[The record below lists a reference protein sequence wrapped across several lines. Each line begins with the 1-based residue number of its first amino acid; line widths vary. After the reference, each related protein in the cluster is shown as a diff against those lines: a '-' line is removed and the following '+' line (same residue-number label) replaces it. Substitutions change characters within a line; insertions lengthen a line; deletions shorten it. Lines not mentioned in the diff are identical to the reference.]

1 VKTQRAYQTTVLVT
15 AAFTKSLRSLASSSQ
30 QRRPL
35 SETIWQ
41 QIVSRNILIID
52 DDRELCELVGE
63 LLRAEGFDVEFHHTG
78 AGAVD
83 LAASGRHA
91 LVILDVMLPE
101 QSGFEILRAL
111 RKRSSI
117 PVILLTARGE
127 DVDRIVGLE
136 IGADDYLPKP
146 FNSRE
151 LTARINAVLRRMHP
165 RHEDTLPRLAV
176 GDVTLDPA
184 TRTVLKDGSAVDFT
198 TVEFDLL
205 HLLLS
210 TAGTVVS
217 REQISQRVLG
227 RAFDPFDR
235 SIDVHIG
242 KVRRKLGDHASGD
255 ERIKTIRG
263 VGFIYAQPR
272 R

>member
-1 VKTQRAYQTTVLVT
+1 M
-15 AAFTKSLRSLASSSQ
+15 
-30 QRRPL
+30 
-35 SETIWQ
+35 
-41 QIVSRNILIID
+41 SRTILIID

-63 LLRAEGFDVEFHHTG
+63 LLHAEGFDVESHHTG
-78 AGAVD
+78 VGAVD
-83 LAASGRHA
+83 LAESGRQA
-91 LVILDVMLPE
+91 LVILDVMLPG
-101 QSGFEILRAL
+101 QNGFEILRAL
-111 RKRSSI
+111 RVRSAV

-151 LTARINAVLRRMHP
+151 LTARIHAVLRRMQP
-165 RHEDTLPRLAV
+165 REQDRLPRLAV
-176 GDVTLDPA
+176 GDVTVDPA
-184 TRTVLKDGSAVDFT
+184 TRTVTKNDATIDFT

-210 TAGTVVS
+210 AAGRVVS
-217 REQISQRVLG
+217 REDISQRVVG

-242 KVRRKLGDHASGD
+242 KVRRKLSDSVDGH
-255 ERIKTIRG
+255 ERIKTVRG

-272 R
+272 G

>member
-1 VKTQRAYQTTVLVT
+1 MPRT
-15 AAFTKSLRSLASSSQ
+15 
-30 QRRPL
+30 
-35 SETIWQ
+35 
-41 QIVSRNILIID
+41 ILIID
-52 DDRELCELVGE
+52 DDRELCDLVGE
-63 LLRAEGFDVEFHHTG
+63 LLRGEGFEVDAHHTG

-83 LAASGRHA
+83 LAASGFYE
-91 LVILDVMLPE
+91 LIILDVMLPE
-101 QSGFEILRAL
+101 QNGFEILRAL
-111 RKRSSI
+111 RRRSAV

-151 LTARINAVLRRMHP
+151 LTARIRAVLRRMQP
-165 RHEDTLPRLAV
+165 REQDTLPSV
-176 GDVTLDPA
+176 TIGDITLDPA
-184 TRTVLKDGSAVDFT
+184 TRTVLRNNTLVDLT

-205 HLLLS
+205 HTLLS
-210 TAGTVVS
+210 AAGRVVT
-217 REQISQRVLG
+217 REDISQRVLG

-242 KVRRKLGDHASGD
+242 KVRRKLADDAPDD
-255 ERIKTIRG
+255 ERIKTVRG
-263 VGFIYAQPR
+263 VGYIYAQPR

>member
-1 VKTQRAYQTTVLVT
+1 M
-15 AAFTKSLRSLASSSQ
+15 SRS
-30 QRRPL
+30 
-35 SETIWQ
+35 
-41 QIVSRNILIID
+41 ILIID

-63 LLRAEGFDVEFHHTG
+63 LLRGEGFEASFHHTG
-78 AGAVD
+78 VGAVD
-83 LAASGRHA
+83 AAASGTHA
-91 LVILDVMLPE
+91 LVILDVMLPG
-101 QSGFEILRAL
+101 QNGFDILREL
-111 RKRSSI
+111 RKRSAV

-151 LTARINAVLRRMHP
+151 LTARIHAVLRRMQP
-165 RHEDTLPRLAV
+165 RVEDTLPRLDV
-176 GDVTLDPA
+176 GDITLDPA
-184 TRTVLKDGSAVDFT
+184 TRTVAKNGTPVDLT

-210 TAGTVVS
+210 VAGRVVG
-217 REQISQRVLG
+217 REELSQRVLG
-227 RAFDPFDR
+227 RPFDPFDR

-242 KVRRKLGDHASGD
+242 KVRRKLGDSADG
-255 ERIKTIRG
+255 EGRIKTIRG
-263 VGFIYAQPR
+263 IGYIYAQPR

>member
-1 VKTQRAYQTTVLVT
+1 M
-15 AAFTKSLRSLASSSQ
+15 
-30 QRRPL
+30 
-35 SETIWQ
+35 
-41 QIVSRNILIID
+41 SRTILIID
-52 DDRELCELVGE
+52 DDRELCDLVGE
-63 LLRAEGFDVEFHHTG
+63 LLRGEGFEVDAHHTG

-83 LAASGRHA
+83 LAASGA
-91 LVILDVMLPE
+91 YELVILDVMLPE
-101 QSGFEILRAL
+101 QNGFEILRAL
-111 RKRSSI
+111 RRRSAV

-151 LTARINAVLRRMHP
+151 LTARIHAVLRRMQP
-165 RHEDTLPRLAV
+165 REQDTLPAVTV
-176 GDVTLDPA
+176 GDITIDPA
-184 TRTVLKDGSAVDFT
+184 TRTVLRNNTLVDLT

-205 HLLLS
+205 HTLLS
-210 TAGTVVS
+210 AAGRVVT
-217 REQISQRVLG
+217 REDISQRVLG

-242 KVRRKLGDHASGD
+242 KVRRKLADDAADD
-255 ERIKTIRG
+255 ERIKTVRG
-263 VGFIYAQPR
+263 VGYIYAQPR

>member
-1 VKTQRAYQTTVLVT
+1 MPRT
-15 AAFTKSLRSLASSSQ
+15 
-30 QRRPL
+30 
-35 SETIWQ
+35 
-41 QIVSRNILIID
+41 ILIID
-52 DDRELCELVGE
+52 DDRELCDLVGE
-63 LLRAEGFDVEFHHTG
+63 LLRGEGFEVDAHHTG

-83 LAASGRHA
+83 LAASGA
-91 LVILDVMLPE
+91 YELVILDVMLPE
-101 QSGFEILRAL
+101 QNGFEILRAL
-111 RKRSSI
+111 RRRSAV

-151 LTARINAVLRRMHP
+151 LTARIRAVLRRMQP
-165 RHEDTLPRLAV
+165 REQDTMPSVTV
-176 GDVTLDPA
+176 GDITLDPA
-184 TRTVLKDGSAVDFT
+184 TRTVLRNNTLVDLT

-205 HLLLS
+205 HTLLS
-210 TAGTVVS
+210 AAGRVVT
-217 REQISQRVLG
+217 REDISQRVLG

-242 KVRRKLGDHASGD
+242 KVRRKLADDAADD
-255 ERIKTIRG
+255 ERIKTVRG
-263 VGFIYAQPR
+263 VGYIYAQPR

>member
-1 VKTQRAYQTTVLVT
+1 M
-15 AAFTKSLRSLASSSQ
+15 
-30 QRRPL
+30 
-35 SETIWQ
+35 
-41 QIVSRNILIID
+41 SRTILIVD
-52 DDRELCELVGE
+52 DDRELCDLVGE
-63 LLRAEGFDVEFHHTG
+63 LLRGEGFDVDAHSTG

-83 LAASGRHA
+83 LAASGRYE

-101 QSGFEILRAL
+101 QNGFEILRAL
-111 RKRSSI
+111 RRRSAV

-127 DVDRIVGLE
+127 DVDRIIGLE

-151 LTARINAVLRRMHP
+151 LTARIHAVLRRMQP
-165 RHEDTLPRLAV
+165 RDEDKMPRVVV

-184 TRTVLKDGSAVDFT
+184 TRTVLKNNAAIDLT

-205 HLLLS
+205 HMLLS
-210 TAGTVVS
+210 TAGRVVT
-217 REQISQRVLG
+217 REDISQRVLG

-242 KVRRKLGDHASGD
+242 KVRRKLGDPADGD
-255 ERIKTIRG
+255 GRIKTIRG
-263 VGFIYAQPR
+263 VGYIYAQPR
-272 R
+272 H

>member
-1 VKTQRAYQTTVLVT
+1 MPRT
-15 AAFTKSLRSLASSSQ
+15 
-30 QRRPL
+30 
-35 SETIWQ
+35 
-41 QIVSRNILIID
+41 ILIVD

-63 LLRAEGFDVEFHHTG
+63 LLRAEGFDVDSHHTG

-83 LAASGRHA
+83 LAAGGRYE

-101 QSGFEILRAL
+101 QNGFEILRAL
-111 RKRSSI
+111 RRRSAV

-151 LTARINAVLRRMHP
+151 LTARIHAVLRRMQP
-165 RHEDTLPRLAV
+165 RDEDKLPRVVV

-184 TRTVLKDGSAVDFT
+184 TRTVLKGDAAIDLT

-205 HLLLS
+205 HMLLS
-210 TAGTVVS
+210 AAGRVVT
-217 REQISQRVLG
+217 REDISQRVLG

-242 KVRRKLGDHASGD
+242 KVRRKLGDPADGD
-255 ERIKTIRG
+255 GRIKTIRG
-263 VGFIYAQPR
+263 VGYIYAQPR
-272 R
+272 H

>member
-1 VKTQRAYQTTVLVT
+1 VPRT
-15 AAFTKSLRSLASSSQ
+15 
-30 QRRPL
+30 
-35 SETIWQ
+35 
-41 QIVSRNILIID
+41 ILIID
-52 DDRELCELVGE
+52 DDRELCDLVGE
-63 LLRAEGFDVEFHHTG
+63 LLRGEGFEVDAHHSG
-78 AGAVD
+78 AGAIE
-83 LAASGRHA
+83 LAVGGRYE

-101 QSGFEILRAL
+101 QNGFEILRAV
-111 RKRSSI
+111 RRRSAV

-127 DVDRIVGLE
+127 DVDRIIGLE

-151 LTARINAVLRRMHP
+151 LTARIHAVLRRVQP
-165 RHEDTLPRLAV
+165 REQDQQPAVIV

-184 TRTVLKDGSAVDFT
+184 TRTVMKDGGAIELT

-205 HLLLS
+205 HMLLAA
-210 TAGTVVS
+210 AGRVVT
-217 REQISQRVLG
+217 REDISQEVLG

-242 KVRRKLGDHASGD
+242 KVRRKLAGPADAD
-255 ERIKTIRG
+255 ERIKTVRG
-263 VGFIYAQPR
+263 IGYIYAQPR

>member
-1 VKTQRAYQTTVLVT
+1 MSRA
-15 AAFTKSLRSLASSSQ
+15 
-30 QRRPL
+30 
-35 SETIWQ
+35 
-41 QIVSRNILIID
+41 ILIVD
-52 DDRELCELVGE
+52 DDRELCELVDE
-63 LLRAEGFDVEFHHTG
+63 LLRGEGFEVDAHYSG

-83 LAASGRHA
+83 LAANGCYA

-101 QSGFEILRAL
+101 QNGFEILRAL
-111 RKRSSI
+111 RQRSAV

-151 LTARINAVLRRMHP
+151 LTARIRAVLRRMQP
-165 RHEDTLPRLAV
+165 REQDTLPSVTV
-176 GDVTLDPA
+176 GDITLDPA
-184 TRTVLKDGSAVDFT
+184 TRTVLRNNRLVELT

-205 HLLLS
+205 HTLLS
-210 TAGTVVS
+210 AAGRVVT
-217 REQISQRVLG
+217 REDISQRVLG

-242 KVRRKLGDHASGD
+242 KVRKKIADEYEDD
-255 ERIKTIRG
+255 ERIKTVRG
-263 VGFIYAQPR
+263 VGYIYAQPR

>member
-1 VKTQRAYQTTVLVT
+1 M
-15 AAFTKSLRSLASSSQ
+15 
-30 QRRPL
+30 
-35 SETIWQ
+35 
-41 QIVSRNILIID
+41 SRTILIID
-52 DDRELCELVGE
+52 DDRELCDLVGE
-63 LLRAEGFDVEFHHTG
+63 LLRGEGFEVDAHHTG

-83 LAASGRHA
+83 LAASGA
-91 LVILDVMLPE
+91 YELVILDVMLPE
-101 QSGFEILRAL
+101 QNGFEILRAL
-111 RKRSSI
+111 RRRSAV

-151 LTARINAVLRRMHP
+151 LTARIHAVLRRMQP
-165 RHEDTLPRLAV
+165 REQDTLPSV
-176 GDVTLDPA
+176 TIGDITLDPA
-184 TRTVLKDGSAVDFT
+184 TRTVLRNNTLVDLT

-205 HLLLS
+205 HTLLS
-210 TAGTVVS
+210 AAGRVVT
-217 REQISQRVLG
+217 REDISQRVLG

-242 KVRRKLGDHASGD
+242 KVRRKLADDAPDD
-255 ERIKTIRG
+255 ERIKTVRG
-263 VGFIYAQPR
+263 VGYIYAQPR

>member
-1 VKTQRAYQTTVLVT
+1 MT
-15 AAFTKSLRSLASSSQ
+15 
-30 QRRPL
+30 
-35 SETIWQ
+35 
-41 QIVSRNILIID
+41 SRTILIID
-52 DDRELCELVGE
+52 DDRELCDLVGE
-63 LLRAEGFDVEFHHTG
+63 LLRAEGFDVESHHTG

-83 LAASGRHA
+83 LAASGGHA

-101 QSGFEILRAL
+101 QNGFEILRAL
-111 RKRSSI
+111 RTRSTV

-151 LTARINAVLRRMHP
+151 LTARIHAVLRRMQP
-165 RHEDTLPRLAV
+165 RDEDKLPRLIV
-176 GDVTLDPA
+176 GDVTIDPA
-184 TRTVLKDGSAVDFT
+184 TRTVEKDDAQIAFT
-198 TVEFDLL
+198 AVEFDLL

-210 TAGTVVS
+210 SAGRVVA
-217 REQISQRVLG
+217 REDISQRVLG

-242 KVRRKLGDHASGD
+242 KIRRKLGDPVDGD
-255 ERIKTIRG
+255 GRIKTIRG
-263 VGFIYAQPR
+263 IGYIYAQPR